1 MQFVVCRATTDF
13 TGWPTPPTTPLSA
26 EKILEMASRTTTTTT
41 TTTTTEATTTT
52 TTTTTTPQPTT
63 PGICTS
69 ECQLAGTI
77 RLTNGAQWV
86 PELIDRNTAEY
97 KSLAANITA
106 EVSHTIKHSA
116 RILHKREARAK
127 VEDLSYNAHVGDDFI
142 ISKCYGTDVSVL
154 LRKQYALVHTQ
165 RRLALI
171 SFAATLTVINLRQ
184 LHHGMVRDCWNHTT
198 CSFCLQLKSAY
209 EKSDSLNKIFRN
221 VWIDGFK

>member
-1 MQFVVCRATTDF
+1 MDAFENGLSQQICNFSLFSKIYYNIMCAQMAFKNAYFVVIFTLPRSGNILNRLKSQNPNNSSISLLRRPQIYGFDSATHFYLFILWRNLCISRATTDF

-52 TTTTTTPQPTT
+52 TSTTTTPRPTT

-77 RLTNGAQWV
+77 RLTDGAQWV

-106 EVSHTIKHSA
+106 EVSHTVHKALSA
-116 RILHKREARAK
+116 LRAR
-127 VEDLSYNAHVGDDFI
+127 V
-142 ISKCYGTDVSVL
+142 T
-154 LRKQYALVHTQ
+154 
-165 RRLALI
+165 
-171 SFAATLTVINLRQ
+171 
-184 LHHGMVRDCWNHTT
+184 
-198 CSFCLQLKSAY
+198 
-209 EKSDSLNKIFRN
+209 
-221 VWIDGFK
+221 

>member
-1 MQFVVCRATTDF
+1 LRPPQIYGLDSATHFYLFILWRNLYICRATTDF

-52 TTTTTTPQPTT
+52 TSTTTTPRPTT

-77 RLTNGAQWV
+77 RLTDGAQWV

-106 EVSHTIKHSA
+106 EVSHTNHKALSA
-116 RILHKREARAK
+116 LHKRAK
-127 VEDLSYNAHVGDDFI
+127 VEDLSYNARTWAMTLL
-142 ISKCYGTDVSVL
+142 SKC
-154 LRKQYALVHTQ
+154 
-165 RRLALI
+165 
-171 SFAATLTVINLRQ
+171 
-184 LHHGMVRDCWNHTT
+184 
-198 CSFCLQLKSAY
+198 
-209 EKSDSLNKIFRN
+209 
-221 VWIDGFK
+221 